1 MTESR
6 NDNVLQARHLC
17 KSYDEGGD
25 RIDVLRDVSLHVER
39 REMVAIVGA
48 SGSGKSTLLHTLGLL
63 DTPTSGTVFINGAE
77 TASLS
82 ESRRSRLRN
91 RGLGFVYQFHHLFSE
106 FSARDNEIGRPS
118 CRERGGK

>member
-6 NDNVLQARHLC
+6 SDNVLQARHLC

-91 RGLGFVYQFHHLFSE
+91 RELGRSE
-106 FSARDNEIGRPS
+106 EHTSELQSLMRISHAVF
-118 CRERGGK
+118 CLQKQ